1 MIKQHV
7 AHVKGS
13 YSSQVERAIEV
24 EITTSSAEDKERKV
38 VGTTLYNIASI
49 VSIVLALATLFGGI
63 FAFRSGFV
71 HTANQVQE
79 RVINALQSEI
89 DAIRARM
96 DDLERENTR
105 LRHTIETICMALKT
119 RGIVV

>member
-1 MIKQHV
+1 
-7 AHVKGS
+7 
-13 YSSQVERAIEV
+13 
-24 EITTSSAEDKERKV
+24 

-119 RGIVV
+119 RGIVVSIDGDMVNIRDGVTSTTARIQEKA